1 MARDTRFDEA
11 ISRWLE
17 QSAPA
22 RLPDRAIQA
31 TFERTRR
38 TGQHVGWRERLA
50 RLRMTPAAPAI
61 GAAAV
66 VVVLTVALGLGLY
79 ATQPRVGGPATAA
92 DPRIPYLDTW
102 LSTDPDGST
111 LTMTIRASGELALE
125 IVVRD
130 SLAAVCSGAPSTMTG
145 SGRLEGTGE
154 LVIPS
159 PVYTCDDGSEPRA
172 LSGPPL
178 EQQLRNLTFVYDRGA
193 DTLSDSLGGDWGREG
208 AAPPS
213 PDSNSSARMWP
224 QSDMEEARR
233 AQELA
238 DAGDP
243 RYAWQVDARSMRSD
257 DWDPYDAELFARFLR
272 EEFGWEAFQGLP
284 GYYGGG
290 AFDFIRCAAGQTNG
304 LYPNDP
310 VGRTCAPT
318 IDEDRYERVR
328 LEVAQPVRQ
337 GPSGIWVVTGWE
349 RIEPFMQVVPP
360 TEAERDAFLGA
371 FLQARIDGHGADQY
385 FAVPDEGPPNTDVPL
400 VYATTTG
407 APYEQSEF
415 EIIEGPVWP
424 DGLTRFTVRLFAGA
438 GRTVVEQRFW
448 MVRDDAGRLRIHYEA
463 YDSDIAPTT
472 ENGQAVPV
480 QYGLLEGAVTFR
492 APWPWVVEQE
502 VPGMILLASNRDDP
516 DRYTAYLAVVAHPRP
531 IEGACLPGPPPADAT
546 SLARSIGSDPDLEA
560 TAPVQVTVAGIP
572 ALRMDVTAAPDASIC
587 HDWGWPA
594 VVTGAYVD
602 ESSRM
607 RLYLLDLPGTPS
619 RILAIALTAPT
630 SDFERAIEAEAPL
643 LDSFEVSPR

>member
-1 MARDTRFDEA
+1 MATDRQLGER

-22 RLPDRAIQA
+22 RLPDRVLEA
-31 TFERTRR
+31 TFERTRGSR
-38 TGQHVGWRERLA
+38 QHVGWRERLA
-50 RLRMTPAAPAI
+50 RLRMTPAAPAL

-79 ATQPRVGGPATAA
+79 ATQPRVGGPVATA
-92 DPRIPYLDTW
+92 DPRIPFLDTW
-102 LSTDPDGST
+102 LSADPDGSR
-111 LTMTIRASGELALE
+111 LTMTIRASGEEALE
-125 IVVRD
+125 IVAID
-130 SLAAVCSGAPSTMTG
+130 DLAAVCSGAPSTMTG
-145 SGRLEGTGE
+145 TGRLEGAE
-154 LVIPS
+154 KLVIPS
-159 PVYTCDDGSEPRA
+159 PTFTCDDGSEPRA

-178 EQQLRNLTFVYDRGA
+178 ADQLRNLTFVHDREADILTDNLGA
-193 DTLSDSLGGDWGREG
+193 VWAREG

-213 PDSNSSARMWP
+213 SDSNSPARMWP
-224 QSDMEEARR
+224 QTSLEEARR

-243 RYAWQVDARSMRSD
+243 RYTWQVDGRLVPSD
-257 DWDPYDAELFARFLR
+257 DWDPYDAEIFARFLR

-290 AFDFIRCAAGQTNG
+290 AFDFIRCALGKTNA

-310 VGRTCAPT
+310 DGRTCAPT
-318 IDEDRYERVR
+318 IDEGRYERMR

-360 TEAERDAFLGA
+360 VEAERDAFLHA
-371 FLQARIDGHGADQY
+371 FLQARIDGHGADEY
-385 FAVPDEGPPNTDVPL
+385 FVVPDEGPPGTDVPL

-407 APYEQSEF
+407 APYEQSEL

-448 MVRDDAGRLRIHYEA
+448 MVRDEAGRLGIHYEA
-463 YDSDIAPTT
+463 NYSDIAPTT

-502 VPGMILLASNRDDP
+502 VPGMLQLASNHDDP
-516 DRYTAYLAVVAHPRP
+516 DRYTAYLAVVANPRP
-531 IEGACLPGPPPADAT
+531 IEDACLPGPPPADAT
-546 SLARSIGSDPDLEA
+546 SLARSVGSDPDLEA
-560 TAPVQVTVAGIP
+560 TPPVEVTVAGIP

-594 VVTGAYVD
+594 VVTGASVD

-607 RLYLLDLPGTPS
+607 RLYLLDLPGTPT
-619 RILAIALTAPT
+619 RILAIALTAPA
-630 SDFERAIEAEAPL
+630 SDFERVMEAAAPML
-643 LDSFEVSPR
+643 ASFEFATE